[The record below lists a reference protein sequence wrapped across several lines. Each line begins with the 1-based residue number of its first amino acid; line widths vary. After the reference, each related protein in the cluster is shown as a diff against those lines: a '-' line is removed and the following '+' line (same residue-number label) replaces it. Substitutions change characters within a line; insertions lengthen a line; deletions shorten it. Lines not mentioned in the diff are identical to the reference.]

1 MRKNVKDFREIKESL
16 GRFRAALSKD
26 PEDGARMVAFKVLDL
41 SVSMCPVDT
50 GALQGSGR
58 METYGLRQVVIKFG
72 GPDFINPKTGRPV
85 DYAKLVHDGTSR
97 MPGRPFL
104 WWAIQMVL
112 GQWSSYVTRRLE
124 EVI

>member
-16 GRFRAALSKD
+16 KRFRGALSRD
-26 PEDGARMVAFKVLDL
+26 PEDEALSTVYRILDL
-41 SVSMCPVDT
+41 GISMCPVDT

-58 METYGLRQVVIKFG
+58 MEPYGPRQVVIKFG
-72 GPDFINPKTGRPV
+72 GAEFINPKTGRPV
-85 DYAKLVHDGTSR
+85 DYAILVHDGTSK

-112 GQWSSYVTRRLE
+112 GEWSYKVARRLE
-124 EVI
+124 NVV